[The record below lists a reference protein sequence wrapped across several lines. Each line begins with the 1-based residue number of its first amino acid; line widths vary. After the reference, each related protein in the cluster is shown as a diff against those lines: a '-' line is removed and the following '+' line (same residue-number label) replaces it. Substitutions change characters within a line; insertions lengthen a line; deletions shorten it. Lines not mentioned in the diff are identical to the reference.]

1 MPKPSHPIIAVAE
14 NAFAGLDAIRQ
25 DFADAAEFRVGP
37 LGTPDEVAQLTAGA
51 SALVVTLQ
59 PLREQHLAAV
69 SKSVGVIGRAG
80 VGLDTIDLE
89 KAADNG
95 LKVYYMPDY
104 ATNEV
109 ADQAASLALASWR
122 RLASAD
128 RVVRESG
135 WGTARQVGRVHALQ
149 DATLGVLGTGR
160 IGRAL
165 IQRMKPFVRRVVVFD
180 AYRDDSLD
188 GVEWA
193 ESPSDL
199 FARANL
205 LSLHVPLTAET
216 HHIVGAAAIETM
228 PPGAVVVNVSRGGLV
243 DETALAEA
251 LVSGRLAAAGIDVFE
266 TEPLPGTSPLRTAP
280 NLLLSPHIAW
290 YSEEAGDRLALWTL
304 SDAVSYARDGIIAK
318 GSWAR

>member
-1 MPKPSHPIIAVAE
+1 MPNSSHPIIAVAE
-14 NAFAGLDAIRQ
+14 NSFAGLDTIRR
-25 DFADAAEFRVGP
+25 DFADTAEFRVGP
-37 LGTPDEVAQLTAGA
+37 LGTPDEVAELTAGA

-59 PLREQHLAAV
+59 PLREHHLAAV
-69 SKSVGVIGRAG
+69 SNSVSVIGRAG

-122 RLASAD
+122 RLGSAD
-128 RVVRESG
+128 HVVRENG
-135 WGTARQVGRVHALQ
+135 WGTSRQVGRVHALQ
-149 DATLGVLGTGR
+149 EATLGVLGTGR

-165 IQRMKPFVRRVVVFD
+165 IQRMKPFVRRVVAFD
-180 AYRDDSLD
+180 AFRDDSLD

-193 ESPSDL
+193 DSPQDL
-199 FARANL
+199 FAQSNL
-205 LSLHVPLTAET
+205 LSLHVPLTDET
-216 HHIVGAAAIETM
+216 HHIVDADAIDTM
-228 PPGAVVVNVSRGGLV
+228 PDGAVIVNVSRG
-243 DETALAEA
+243 EA
-251 LVSGRLAAAGIDVFE
+251 LTSGRLAAAGIDVFE
-266 TEPLPGTSPLRTAP
+266 TEPLPASSPLRTAP

-304 SDAVSYARDGIIAK
+304 SDAVSYAREGIIAK

>member
-1 MPKPSHPIIAVAE
+1 MPNSSHPIIAVAE
-14 NAFAGLDAIRQ
+14 NSFAGIDAIRE
-25 DFADAAEFRVGP
+25 DFADTAEFRVGP
-37 LGTPDEVAQLTAGA
+37 LGTPDEVAELTAGA

-59 PLREQHLAAV
+59 PLREHHLAAV
-69 SKSVGVIGRAG
+69 SDSVSVIGRAG

-122 RLASAD
+122 RLRSAD
-128 RVVRESG
+128 HVVREDG
-135 WGTARQVGRVHALQ
+135 WGTSRQVGRVHALQ
-149 DATLGVLGTGR
+149 EATLGVLGTGR

-165 IQRMKPFVRRVVVFD
+165 IQRMKPFVGRVVVFD
-180 AYRDDSLD
+180 ARRDESLD

-193 ESPSDL
+193 DSPRDL
-199 FARANL
+199 FSQANL
-205 LSLHVPLTAET
+205 LSLHVPLTGET
-216 HHIVGAAAIETM
+216 HHIVDADAIAAM
-228 PPGAVVVNVSRGGLV
+228 PEGAVIVNVSRGGLI

-251 LVSGRLAAAGIDVFE
+251 LTSGRLAAAGIDVFE
-266 TEPLPGTSPLRTAP
+266 TEPLPSSSPLRTAP

-290 YSEEAGDRLALWTL
+290 YSEEAGERLALWTL

>member
-1 MPKPSHPIIAVAE
+1 MPNSSHPIIAVAE
-14 NAFAGLDAIRQ
+14 NSFAGLDTIRR
-25 DFADAAEFRVGP
+25 DFADTAEFRVGP
-37 LGTPDEVAQLTAGA
+37 LGTPDEVAELTAGA

-59 PLREQHLAAV
+59 PLREHHLAAV
-69 SKSVGVIGRAG
+69 SDSVSVIGRAG

-122 RLASAD
+122 RLGSAD
-128 RVVRESG
+128 HVVRENG
-135 WGTARQVGRVHALQ
+135 WGTSRQVGRVHALQ
-149 DATLGVLGTGR
+149 EATLGVLGTGR

-165 IQRMKPFVRRVVVFD
+165 IQRMKPFVRRVVAFD
-180 AYRDDSLD
+180 AFRDESLD

-193 ESPSDL
+193 DSPQDL
-199 FARANL
+199 FAQANL
-205 LSLHVPLTAET
+205 LSLHVPLTEET
-216 HHIVGAAAIETM
+216 HHIVDADAIDTM
-228 PPGAVVVNVSRGGLV
+228 PDGAVIVNVSRGGLI
-243 DETALAEA
+243 DEAALAEA
-251 LVSGRLAAAGIDVFE
+251 LTSGRLAAAGIDVFE
-266 TEPLPGTSPLRTAP
+266 TEPLPASSPLRTAP

-304 SDAVSYARDGIIAK
+304 SDAVSYAREGIIAK